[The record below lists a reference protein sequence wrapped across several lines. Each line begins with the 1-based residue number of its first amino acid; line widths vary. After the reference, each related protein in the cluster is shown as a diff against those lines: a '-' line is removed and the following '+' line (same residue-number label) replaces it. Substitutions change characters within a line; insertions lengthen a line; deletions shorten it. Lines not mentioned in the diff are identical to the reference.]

1 MIHKH
6 STGSCLSPPSSR
18 PTAHF
23 STWGRSLGKLIG
35 TPGPSV
41 TLFDVFD
48 IDSPVSLRRNHDLAK
63 ALGRKIALKTVRE
76 VDGSQVMLRASIA
89 RAREGA
95 DDLLVLISLGAN
107 APALIEAFGLTDAD
121 FAHADPSIDMLYLTR
136 TQGVLLEDTHALVD
150 RLKDAKDRAEAMA
163 LTDALTGLPNRRAF
177 ADYAS
182 SLIGLGPDARGTAY
196 LLHLDLDRF
205 KQVNDTFGHAA
216 GDAVLQRVTRD
227 LTEVAGPE
235 DIVSRIGGDEFL
247 MILTGQS
254 SLDDVLAISERLIA
268 QVSTPID
275 IDGQPAQVGASIGI
289 AAIPPECSKSVDTLL
304 LEADIALY
312 DAKSGGRG
320 IVRAFSSELEA
331 REALVKELARDIKPA
346 IARKE
351 FRPFYQ
357 VQVNAACGQVLGA
370 EVLARWRHPKHGL
383 IMPFQFLYVAERA
396 HLTERIDYSVYEA
409 ALDDFAAWKEEG
421 IAPPHLSFNITERQL
436 SNERFVKNFVKAVT
450 ERGINPG
457 EIVFELVET
466 ILIDGDSD
474 KVRAAAAR
482 LQDAGF
488 ALAIDD
494 FGTGRA
500 ALSTLVSIPV
510 SIVKIDRTFV
520 TEVDKNPR
528 LLALARAIVNIAREL
543 DLKVLAEGVERPEER
558 DALLRMG
565 CAVFQGYLFGRPV
578 SSVDFAELLRD
589 QAWLHAMELE
599 NLESVDRANA
609 GWFGSVA

>member
-1 MIHKH
+1 MAVVDTQALDRILPFAAIV
-6 STGSCLSPPSSR
+6 STDGAFL
-18 PTAHF
+18 HM
-23 STWGRSLGKLIG
+23 GRSLAKLIG

-41 TLFDVFD
+41 TLFDVFE

-254 SLDDVLAISERLIA
+254 SLDDVLSISERLIA

-357 VQVNAACGQVLGA
+357 VQVNAACGQILGA

-396 HLTERIDYSVYEA
+396 HLTERIDDSVYEA

-436 SNERFVKNFVKAVT
+436 
-450 ERGINPG
+450 
-457 EIVFELVET
+457 
-466 ILIDGDSD
+466 
-474 KVRAAAAR
+474 
-482 LQDAGF
+482 
-488 ALAIDD
+488 
-494 FGTGRA
+494 
-500 ALSTLVSIPV
+500 
-510 SIVKIDRTFV
+510 
-520 TEVDKNPR
+520 
-528 LLALARAIVNIAREL
+528 
-543 DLKVLAEGVERPEER
+543 VERAVRQE
-558 DALLRMG
+558 LR
-565 CAVFQGYLFGRPV
+565 QGGDGTRHRPRRNR
-578 SSVDFAELLRD
+578 L
-589 QAWLHAMELE
+589 
-599 NLESVDRANA
+599 
-609 GWFGSVA
+609 